1 MSKLHELNKLGQSVW
16 LDDIRRAYFST
27 GELTRLVDLGVRG
40 LTSNPTIFEKAIAGS
55 ADYDDQL
62 RELVRQGKSV
72 TEIYEALAIGDIRDA
87 ADVLRP
93 VYDQSGGADGFVSL
107 EVSPTLAHDSQGT
120 ALDASRLFKLVDRP
134 NLMIK
139 IPATPEGLPAVTTA
153 ISLGVNVNVT
163 LIFSIAQYEA
173 VVEAFISGLEKLA
186 ASGGDVQRLGSVAS
200 FFVSRVDTA
209 VDKQLEALGERSL
222 QGKIAV
228 ANAQVAYARFKQ
240 LFSGPRWEKLARMGA
255 HVQRPLWASTGTKNP
270 AYSDTLY
277 FDDLI
282 GPHTV
287 NTLPPATLQ
296 AVLDHGRIERS
307 IDRDPQ
313 VAFAQIARLTELG
326 IDLDAVTQKLLDDGV
341 AAFAK
346 SFESLIASIARKRA
360 QLRFSGQGF
369 SASLGRYQP
378 EVTATLGELDSQ
390 KIIQRIWAGDFTVWK
405 PDPTEISN
413 RLGWLRIAEALQ
425 KDIPRLQVLTDEVR
439 LAGYTHAILLG
450 MGGSSLAPEVFRK
463 TFGVRPGYLDLSVLD
478 STDPAA
484 VLAYA
489 DRLDLAKTLFIVST
503 KSGGTVETFSFFR
516 FFYNRLVEKLGAE
529 QAAANFIAITDP
541 GSKLEEMATQLH
553 FRAVFLNDPNIG
565 GRYSALSHFGLVPAA
580 LVGVDLK
587 TLLLRALGMI
597 DYCSSPG
604 PAADNH
610 AAQLGA
616 ILGALA
622 KTGRDKLTL
631 ICSPAICSFGDWAEQ
646 LVAESTG
653 KEGRGILP
661 VVGEV
666 VGEPEVYGNDRLF
679 VYLRL
684 ADDHTFDAPIQALA
698 AAGQPVVE
706 MVIDDL
712 YDLGGQF
719 LLWELATAVAGYCL
733 QINPFDQPNVESA
746 KVQARKLV
754 AAYQQQGKLP
764 ALTPNL
770 ESEGISVY
778 GDIKGA
784 SLPEIWNNFLAQAAP
799 GAYLA
804 LQAYIPPGLASDAS
818 LLALRTGLRLR
829 THLAVTS
836 GYGPR
841 FLHSTGQLHKGDG
854 GRGLFVQITADA
866 PCDAP
871 IPDKA
876 GQPGSSI
883 SFAVLEQAQALGDRQ
898 ALLENGRKVIR
909 FHLAGDVQVGLARLL
924 YALEG

>member
-72 TEIYEALAIGDIRDA
+72 AEIYEALAIGDIRDA

-93 VYDQSGGADGFVSL
+93 VYDQSGCADGFVSL

-139 IPATPEGLPAVTTA
+139 IPGTPEGLPAVTTA

-163 LIFSIAQYEA
+163 LIFSVAQYEA

-240 LFSGPRWEKLARMGA
+240 LFSGPRWEKLARLGA

-277 FDDLI
+277 VDDLI

-313 VAFAQIARLTELG
+313 RAFAQIARLAELG
-326 IDLDAVTQKLLDDGV
+326 IDLDAVTQKLLEDGV

-346 SFESLIASIARKRA
+346 SFEALINSIARKRA
-360 QLRFSGQGF
+360 QFQLSGQGF

-378 EVTATLGELDSQ
+378 SVAAALEDLDSQ
-390 KIIQRIWAGDFTVWK
+390 KIIQRIWAGDYTVWK

-425 KDIPRLQVLTDEVR
+425 KDIPRLQALTDEVR
-439 LAGYTHAILLG
+439 LAGYTHALLLG

-478 STDPAA
+478 STDPTA

-489 DRLDLAKTLFIVST
+489 SRLDLAKTLFIVST

-516 FFYNRLVEKLGAE
+516 FFYNRLIEKLGAE

-541 GSKLEEMATQLH
+541 GSKLEEMAAQLH

-587 TLLLRALGMI
+587 TLLVRALGMT
-597 DYCSSPG
+597 DYCSSPS
-604 PAADNH
+604 PAAENH

-616 ILGALA
+616 ILGSLA
-622 KTGRDKLTL
+622 KAGRDKLTL
-631 ICSPAICSFGDWAEQ
+631 ICSPAICAFGDWTEQ

-653 KEGRGILP
+653 KEGHGILP

-666 VGEPEVYGNDRLF
+666 VAEPEVYGNDRLF

-684 ADDHTFDAPIQALA
+684 AEDHTFDAPLQALVA
-698 AAGQPVVE
+698 AEQPVVE
-706 MVIDDL
+706 LVIDDL

-764 ALTPNL
+764 ALTPIL

-778 GDIKGA
+778 GDIKGS
-784 SLPEIWNNFLAQAAP
+784 SLPEIWNNFLTQAAP

-818 LLALRTGLRLR
+818 LLALRTSLRLR

-866 PCDAP
+866 PSDAP
-871 IPDKA
+871 IPDEA